1 MTGSRF
7 ALDVEGVPRPARA
20 QALLDALRSR
30 VVIADGAM
38 GTMLQR
44 YEPTL
49 DDYQQLEGCNEILG
63 VSRPDM
69 IAAIHDDYLAV
80 GIDAIETNTFG
91 ANWSNLSDYDID
103 DRIHE
108 LAQVNTRIAR
118 ERVEAAEARDGR
130 MRWVLGSMGPGTKLP
145 SLGHTTYDH
154 LKQTFAL
161 QAEGLIDGGA
171 DAFLVETSQDLL
183 QTKAAING
191 CRQAIVGR
199 GIRLP
204 IFVEVTVE
212 TTGTML
218 MGSEIGAALTA
229 LEPLGVDAIGLNC
242 ATGPAEMSEHLRHLS
257 KHAAVPIAC
266 MPNAGLPVLA
276 ADGARYPLSPAEL
289 ATAHEQ
295 FVREFG
301 LSLVG
306 GCCGTT
312 PEHLAAVVERLAP
325 FREAAGLDTPALRA
339 GTRPAEAEDASP
351 AAVVRPAEDA
361 SPAVDGRSEGD
372 VSPAMAARPPG
383 DAPPLIECAA
393 EGGVYRDPPRSPQE
407 FEPGVSSLYQHVP
420 FRQDAA
426 YLAIGERTNANGSKA
441 FREAML
447 EGRWDDC
454 VEIARAQTR
463 VGAHLLDVCVDY
475 VGRDGVADVRE
486 VVSRFASASTLPL
499 VIDSTEPA
507 VIQAGLELVGGRP
520 VVNSVNYEDGDGPAS
535 RFGRIMP
542 LVKEHGTA
550 VVALTIDE
558 QGQARTAED
567 KLRIASRLVDE
578 LVGEWGMRVEDII
591 VDCLTFP
598 IATGQEETRRDG
610 IETIEAI
617 RGLVVKY
624 PGINTTLGVSNVS
637 FGLNPAARSVLN
649 SVFINEARE
658 AGLTS
663 AIVDAAKI
671 VPLASIP
678 DDQRKVALDLVW
690 DRREHDADGNVT
702 YDPLAVMLDLFAG
715 VDTAALRDQ
724 RAAELA
730 ALPVGER
737 LQRRIIDGELK
748 GLEADLDLARAE
760 GMAPLDIINDQL
772 LEGMKVVGERFGSG
786 QMQLPFVLQ
795 SAEVMKT
802 AVALLEP
809 HMERT
814 ESAGKGRI
822 VLATVRGDVHDIGKN
837 LVDIILTNNGYEV
850 VNLGIKQPIADII
863 AAAEEHDADVI
874 GMSGLLVKSTVVMKE
889 NLEELQARG
898 LARKWPVLLGGA
910 ALTRAYVEDD
920 LAGLFDGEVRY
931 AKDAFEGLALM
942 EPLVRVARGEPADA
956 VGLPPLKK
964 RIHAAGS
971 RLTLTEPE
979 AMPARSDVASDNP
992 VPAPPFWGTRIVRG
1006 IALADYAAYLDER
1019 ATFMGQ
1025 WGLKPGRGD
1034 DGLSYEQLVETEG
1047 RPRLRYWLDRILAEG
1062 MLDAS
1067 VAYGYFPVVSEGDD
1081 LIVLHHGDDPSGVL
1095 GVPGLLAPDG
1105 GSLADRVPSRSDGVP
1120 LADRVP
1126 SRSDGGSLADRVPS
1140 RSDGVSRSIGTERL
1154 RFTFPRQRRDRH
1166 LCLSD
1171 FVRSRESGRIDV
1183 LPVQL
1188 VTAGARIDE
1197 VTAKLFAGD
1206 KYRDYYE
1213 LNGLV
1218 MQLTEALAE
1227 LWHARIRSELGF
1239 AGEDP
1244 ADTAG
1249 LFKLEYRGARFSL
1262 GYPAC
1267 PDMEDRR
1274 KVVELL
1280 RPERMGVELSEEL
1293 QLHPEQS
1300 TDAFVF
1306 HHPEAKYFSV

>member
-1 MTGSRF
+1 MTAAPPAPRF
-7 ALDVEGVPRPARA
+7 ALDIDGVPRPERS
-20 QALLDALRSR
+20 QLLLDGVRER

-44 YEPTL
+44 YDL
-49 DDYQQLEGCNEILG
+49 SIDGDFQGLEGCNEILN
-63 VSRPDM
+63 VSRPDVVGE
-69 IAAIHDDYLAV
+69 IHDAYLAV
-80 GIDAIETNTFG
+80 GVDAVETNTFG
-91 ANWSNLSDYDID
+91 ANWSNLDDYGIV
-103 DRIHE
+103 DRIAE
-108 LAQVNTRIAR
+108 LAQAGARIAR
-118 ERVEAAEARDGR
+118 DRVEAAEAADGR
-130 MRWVLGSMGPGTKLP
+130 VRWVLGSMGPGTKLP
-145 SLGHTTYDH
+145 SLGHTTYDN

-191 CRQAIVGR
+191 CRQAIVSR

-229 LEPLGVDAIGLNC
+229 IEPLGVDAIGLNC
-242 ATGPAEMSEHLRHLS
+242 ATGPTEMSEHLRHLS
-257 KHAAVPIAC
+257 KHATVPIAC
-266 MPNAGLPVLA
+266 MPNAGLPVL
-276 ADGARYPLSPAEL
+276 GANGAHYPLTPVEL

-301 LSLVG
+301 LGLVG

-312 PEHLAAVVERLAP
+312 PEHLAAVVDRL
-325 FREAAGLDTPALRA
+325 
-339 GTRPAEAEDASP
+339 RPVGGAEAR
-351 AAVVRPAEDA
+351 RPELD
-361 SPAVDGRSEGD
+361 
-372 VSPAMAARPPG
+372 
-383 DAPPLIECAA
+383 
-393 EGGVYRDPPRSPQE
+393 
-407 FEPGVSSLYQHVP
+407 PGVASLYQHVS
-420 FRQDAA
+420 FQQDAS

-447 EGRWDDC
+447 EERWDDC
-454 VEIARAQTR
+454 VEIARDQIR
-463 VGAHLLDVCVDY
+463 VGAHLLDVCIDY
-475 VGRDGVADVRE
+475 VGRDGVADIRE

-499 VIDSTEPA
+499 VVDSTEPA
-507 VIQAGLELVGGRP
+507 VIAAGLELIGGRP
-520 VVNSVNYEDGDGPAS
+520 VVNSVNYEDGDGPTS

-558 QGQARTAED
+558 HGQARTAD
-567 KLRIASRLVDE
+567 GKVQIASRLVDE
-578 LVGEWGMRVEDII
+578 LVGEWGMRVSDII

-598 IATGQEETRRDG
+598 IATGQEETRRDA

-617 RGLVVKY
+617 RRITAKY

-649 SVFINEARE
+649 SAFLHEAVE

-663 AIVDAAKI
+663 GIIDAAKI
-671 VPLASIP
+671 VPLASISEE
-678 DDQRKVALDLVW
+678 QRKVALDLVW
-690 DRREHDADGNVT
+690 DRREYDADGNVT
-702 YDPLAVMLDLFAG
+702 YDPLARMLDLFAG
-715 VDTAALRDQ
+715 VDTAALRNQ

-737 LQRRIIDGELK
+737 LERRIIDGEGK
-748 GLEADLDLARAE
+748 GLEADLDLARE
-760 GMAPLDIINDQL
+760 GGLSPLQIINDHL
-772 LEGMKVVGERFGSG
+772 LEGMKVVGERFGAG
-786 QMQLPFVLQ
+786 EMQLPFVLQ
-795 SAEVMKT
+795 SAEVMKN

-809 HMERT
+809 HMEK
-814 ESAGKGRI
+814 SDASGKGRI

-837 LVDIILTNNGYEV
+837 LVDIILTNNGYDV
-850 VNLGIKQPIADII
+850 INLGIKQPIADII

-889 NLEELQARG
+889 NLEELTSRG
-898 LARKWPVLLGGA
+898 LGKKWPVILGGA

-920 LAGLFDGEVRY
+920 LASLFDGEVRY
-931 AKDAFEGLALM
+931 ARDAFEGLALM
-942 EPLVRVARGEPADA
+942 EPLVKIARGADPAS
-956 VGLPPLKK
+956 VGLPALKK
-964 RIHAAGS
+964 RRHAAGS
-971 RLTLTEPE
+971 KLTLTEPE

-1006 IALADYAAYLDER
+1006 LALHDYAAFLDER

-1025 WGLKPGRGD
+1025 WGLKPGRGQ
-1034 DGLSYEQLVETEG
+1034 DGATYEQLVETEG

-1067 VAYGYFPVVSEGDD
+1067 VAYGFFPVVSEGNDVV
-1081 LIVLHHGDDPSGVL
+1081 VLHHGDDPAGAL
-1095 GVPGLLAPDG
+1095 GAAGLLAPDG
-1105 GSLADRVPSRSDGVP
+1105 GSGGTLGSD
-1120 LADRVP
+1120 
-1126 SRSDGGSLADRVPS
+1126 
-1140 RSDGVSRSIGTERL
+1140 RL
-1154 RFTFPRQRRDRH
+1154 RFHFPRQRRDRH
-1166 LCLSD
+1166 LCLAD
-1171 FVRSRESGRIDV
+1171 FVRARESGQVDV
-1183 LPVQL
+1183 MPVQL
-1188 VTAGARIDE
+1188 VTAGANIDS
-1197 VTAKLFAGD
+1197 VTAKLFAED

-1227 LWHARIRSELGF
+1227 FWHARIRSELGF
-1239 AGEDP
+1239 SHEDP